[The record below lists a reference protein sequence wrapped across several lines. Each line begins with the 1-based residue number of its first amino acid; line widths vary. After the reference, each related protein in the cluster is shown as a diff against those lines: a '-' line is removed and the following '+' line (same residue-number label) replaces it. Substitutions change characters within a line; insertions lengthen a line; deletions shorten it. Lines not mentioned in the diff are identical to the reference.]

1 MKKQTR
7 LIALLLAL
15 ITCASIFSACKK
27 QDTPSDTSTDPS
39 DVTTAKDDKK
49 NNSTETPD
57 EDSTMITVADVK
69 GSTRLTGDV
78 KSAFASEAGAEVSI
92 TGEAGNPVC
101 YAFYAT
107 FSSPTVITQLI
118 LTAPTKKQTA
128 MASATI
134 DGSTDGVNWVTIKQL
149 GSAITAGKTYTLNVS
164 DDTAYLY
171 IRVRQADEHRTEE
184 FAFRTVQIMG
194 IARSGEG
201 GKLENIVEETDESK
215 LIAMTQYVVSSTGI
229 GNYQDVFLDNE
240 NSWSAAASSAGSPN
254 FLISTMTKKTEIRA
268 ITVKLW
274 ATNRRP
280 RGTKV
285 QASTDGKNWTDLYT
299 IEDTGSEETLE
310 RTVYLNDT
318 TQYSFIRLV
327 QREDLAQYDWTL
339 NSVLI
344 YGIESEENAA
354 DLPRKYI
361 DAATVSVTYKDSHLD
376 PHTTAIGPE
385 SIWDTSDK
393 TTEWTNKE
401 HGNLT
406 TREIFWISG
415 ELAGPTVITQIIYYC
430 PSKYAN
436 RARTSYF
443 EASVDGE
450 TWVKIATL
458 PGASTMY
465 ENSNTITLTV
475 DDDTAYRY
483 IRLVQGEAFYKYYWT
498 LGTVEIKG
506 VSGN

>member
-15 ITCASIFSACKK
+15 ITCASVFSACDKK
-27 QDTPSDTSTDPS
+27 DQPSDTSADTS
-39 DVTTAKDDKK
+39 DVTTASNEKPGDSSEKP
-49 NNSTETPD
+49 E
-57 EDSTMITVADVK
+57 EDSTVITVADAK
-69 GSTRLTGDV
+69 GSTGLTGDV
-78 KSAFASEAGAEVSI
+78 KAAFAAEAGAEVSI
-92 TGEAGNPVC
+92 TGEAGTPVC
-101 YAFYAT
+101 HAIYAT
-107 FSSPTVITQLI
+107 FSSPTVVTQLI

-134 DGSTDGVNWVTIKQL
+134 DGSTDGVNWVTLKQL
-149 GSAITAGKTYTLNVS
+149 GSAITSGKTYTLNVS

-201 GKLENIVEETDESK
+201 GKLENIVEETDEST
-215 LIAMTQYVVSSTGI
+215 LIAMTKYVASSTSS
-229 GNYQDVFLDNE
+229 GNCEDVFLDNE
-240 NSWSAAASSAGSPN
+240 NSWTAGASSAGSPN

-274 ATNRRP
+274 EKNKRP

-285 QASTDGKNWTDLYT
+285 QASTDGKTWTDLYT
-299 IEDTGSEETLE
+299 IEDIGTEETME

-327 QREDLAQYDWTL
+327 QKESLAEYDWTL

-344 YGIESEENAA
+344 YGIESEEDAA
-354 DLPRKYI
+354 ELPRKYV

-376 PHTTAIGPE
+376 PHTTDIGPE

-393 TTEWTNKE
+393 TTQWTNKE
-401 HGNLT
+401 HGDLT
-406 TREIFWISG
+406 VREIYWISG
-415 ELAGPTVITQIIYYC
+415 EMAGPTVITQIIYYC
-430 PSKYAN
+430 PKSHAE
-436 RARTSYF
+436 RVRTSYF

-450 TWVKIATL
+450 NWVKIATL
-458 PGASTMY
+458 PGASSLY
-465 ENSNTITLTV
+465 GSGKSITLTI

-483 IRLVQGEAFYKYYWT
+483 IRLVQGEGFYKYYWT